1 MNTFYDAQ
9 NDYRNYLKH
18 YGVKGMRW
26 KFRRGQKPGLK
37 KPVDNDMSYAG
48 NAFVGRRGVG
58 SALRKAADPA
68 DRYRIGNRVPPGT
81 NRHGGSIASRTPHKP
96 DNTDYAGPMNQHGH
110 ANLNDPSLSR
120 RLREGDKLRRA
131 NAARQEARRIAER
144 ERARELRSHENPHHQ
159 DPHGAIIE
167 ESRINEHREGLRR
180 KKERQ
185 LREQINSASSSKKN
199 KRNRR

>member
-1 MNTFYDAQ
+1 MGTFYNAK
-9 NDYRNYLKH
+9 NDFRNYLAH

-26 KFRRGQKPGLK
+26 RRRKNVVGL
-37 KPVDNDMSYAG
+37 D
-48 NAFVGRRGVG
+48 
-58 SALRKAADPA
+58 DPSE
-68 DRYRIGNRVPPGT
+68 RYRIGNRVPPGS
-81 NRHGGSIASRTPHKP
+81 NRHGGSISSRTPHKP
-96 DNTDYAGPMNQHGH
+96 DNSDYAGPMNNRGH
-110 ANLNDPSLSR
+110 ADLNDSSLSK

-144 ERARELRSHENPHHQ
+144 ERARELHSHENPRHQ

-167 ESRINEHREGLRR
+167 ENRINEHREGLRR

-185 LREQINSASSSKKN
+185 LREQINSTPSSKKN